1 MPLDWSTRRLDKAA
15 CVLLFVLTA
24 FRLWYAA
31 SHQLL
36 QDEAYYW
43 QWSRHLDWGY
53 YDNTPL
59 MAVVI
64 RVFTSLLGPTELGVR
79 AGAIFCA
86 LIASAFIYLIMRR
99 LTDARV
105 AFVALVMASVIP
117 LFAAGADIMTQ
128 DPVQLA
134 LWAAALYVILHA
146 LDGKGWL
153 WIVGGVL
160 AGLAAMAKL
169 NALLLLPSILLYLAL
184 SKTHR
189 YWLRRPE
196 PYVAAAIALAIFS
209 PFVWWNHTHQNAFWM
224 HIHAMGTRNS
234 EHDPPFKWFL
244 RFAGDQALL
253 MSPLLMLTF
262 LRSLGQDVRD
272 ALEENN
278 DAFLFLWAPSV
289 VVFGA
294 TALLSLKSKVEGNWP
309 AAAYVTG
316 ACLLALALTKMWD
329 RGVTGR
335 RWAIASVSLATV
347 LSIG

>member
-1 MPLDWSTRRLDKAA
+1 MNAEQLSQTNPLPLDWSTRRLDKAA

-196 PYVAAAIALAIFS
+196 PYVAAMIALAIFS
-209 PFVWWNHTHQNAFWM
+209 PFVWWNYTHHNAFWM
-224 HIHAMGTRNS
+224 HIHAMGTRS
-234 EHDPPFKWFL
+234 SAHDPPFKWFL

-262 LRSLGQDVRD
+262 IRSLWVDGKRAVAENDN
-272 ALEENN
+272 AL
-278 DAFLFLWAPSV
+278 LFLWAPSV
-289 VVFGA
+289 VVFAG
-294 TALLSLKSKVEGNWP
+294 TALLSLKSKVEG
-309 AAAYVTG
+309 
-316 ACLLALALTKMWD
+316 
-329 RGVTGR
+329 
-335 RWAIASVSLATV
+335 
-347 LSIG
+347 